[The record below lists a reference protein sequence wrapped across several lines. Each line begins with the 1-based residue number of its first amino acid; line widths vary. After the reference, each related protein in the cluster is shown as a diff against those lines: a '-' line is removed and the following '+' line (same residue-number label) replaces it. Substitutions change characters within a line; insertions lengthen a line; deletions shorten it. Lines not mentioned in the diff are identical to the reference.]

1 MVSGSLLPDSGASID
16 GAVAADG
23 RLSGVDC
30 GTHASRAQLILLHH
44 NRTETSSRHAAVDP
58 RRNRSQTTS
67 GDPLMTSRLDELPN
81 WTAEALVV
89 EGEVVTAT
97 ASNNWEQLEFGR

>member
-1 MVSGSLLPDSGASID
+1 
-16 GAVAADG
+16 
-23 RLSGVDC
+23 
-30 GTHASRAQLILLHH
+30 
-44 NRTETSSRHAAVDP
+44 
-58 RRNRSQTTS
+58 
-67 GDPLMTSRLDELPN
+67 MTSRLDELPN